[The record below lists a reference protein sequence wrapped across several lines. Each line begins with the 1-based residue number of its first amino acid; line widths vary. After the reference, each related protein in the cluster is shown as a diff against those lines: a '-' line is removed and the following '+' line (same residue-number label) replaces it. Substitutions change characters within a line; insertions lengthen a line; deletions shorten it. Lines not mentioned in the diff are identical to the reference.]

1 MFQSPSGAAN
11 DLHGAELLLR
21 DTSLFQG
28 LQDGDIHALHQG
40 SSEGLELLQ
49 AQSPVVVKLF
59 GGGREGGR
67 EVGRAMAGRR
77 GKAEAI
83 NMSAI
88 LKNQGRR
95 DCCDVN
101 YIFARFAY

>member
-1 MFQSPSGAAN
+1 
-11 DLHGAELLLR
+11 
-21 DTSLFQG
+21 
-28 LQDGDIHALHQG
+28 
-40 SSEGLELLQ
+40 
-49 AQSPVVVKLF
+49 
-59 GGGREGGR
+59 
-67 EVGRAMAGRR
+67 MAGRG
-77 GKAEAI
+77 GKAEAT